1 MKRMTPI
8 LIVTAALALT
18 GCAAQTKPGNE
29 GRRSD
34 VPAAKV
40 VGEAVNCVPLA
51 AIRES
56 VVRDDWTIDFRTG
69 AGRWYRNTLPRR
81 CNGLG
86 FERAF
91 SYATSQTQLCNVDII
106 TVIATNGGPINRGSC
121 GLGSFT
127 PIELTPAKM
136 AK

>member
-1 MKRMTPI
+1 MKRMTPTLCI
-8 LIVTAALALT
+8 IASLALA
-18 GCAAQTKPGNE
+18 GCAAQERKGND

-51 AIRES
+51 TIRES

-69 AGRWYRNTLPRR
+69 ANRWYRNTLPRR

-106 TVIATNGGPINRGSC
+106 TVIVTNGGPINRGSC

-127 PIELTPAKM
+127 PIELAPTKTAK
-136 AK
+136 